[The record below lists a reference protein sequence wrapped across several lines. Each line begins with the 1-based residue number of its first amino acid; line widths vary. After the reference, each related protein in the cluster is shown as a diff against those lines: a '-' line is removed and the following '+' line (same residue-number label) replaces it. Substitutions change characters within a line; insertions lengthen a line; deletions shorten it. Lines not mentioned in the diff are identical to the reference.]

1 MFYWIM
7 KRIFIGPVLKLLFR
21 PWIKGLDN
29 IPADGAAV
37 LASNHL
43 SFSDS
48 IFMPLMVPRPVVF
61 LAKSEYFTGKGIK
74 GKLTA
79 SFFRLTNQLPMDRSG
94 GAASANS
101 LESGRQILRNGGLLG
116 IYPEGTRSPDGKL
129 YRGKVG
135 VAKLVLSAGVPVIPV
150 AMIGT
155 DKVQPIGRRI
165 PNIRRIGVIFGEP
178 LDFSRYQGLGN
189 DRFVQRSVTDEIMY
203 ELMRLSGQEYVDAY
217 ASTVK
222 EKLAAKKA
230 GKEAAN
236 PNAAAAVRLAAAGH
250 AVKPGAVTV
259 IGGAAS
265 AAASGAVFEAE
276 AGPGSLRGTSAAGRL
291 HSGDRPEVAVSVPPE
306 VAEAILRPEGHHWDA
321 DTADTDTDTVEGAA
335 AEGAAEA
342 AGPDSN
348 TGESSTS
355 TGAARGIPGPAA
367 SQAPERGS
375 GEPAIGGGS
384 AQL

>member
-79 SFFRLTNQLPMDRSG
+79 AFFRLTNQLPMDRSG

-236 PNAAAAVRLAAAGH
+236 PKAAAAVRLAAAGN

-259 IGGAAS
+259 IGGTVT
-265 AAASGAVFEAE
+265 AAASGAAPAVAAE
-276 AGPGSLRGTSAAGRL
+276 AAPGSRPGMSAAGRL
-291 HSGDRPEVAVSVPPE
+291 HSGDRPEVAVGVPPE
-306 VAEAILRPEGHHWDA
+306 VAEAILRPEGDHSD
-321 DTADTDTDTVEGAA
+321 DTDETHEGTDGNDSKPGEGSVSTVAA
-335 AEGAAEA
+335 
-342 AGPDSN
+342 N
-348 TGESSTS
+348 
-355 TGAARGIPGPAA
+355 RIPGPAA
-367 SQAPERGS
+367 SPAEQSSPGKPAVGRGS
-375 GEPAIGGGS
+375 TQP
-384 AQL
+384 

>member
-1 MFYWIM
+1 MFYWVM
-7 KRIFIGPVLKLLFR
+7 KRIFMGPLLKLLFR

-29 IPADGAAV
+29 VPVDGPAV

-61 LAKSEYFTGKGIK
+61 LAKLEYFTGKGLK

-79 SFFRLTNQLPMDRSG
+79 AFFRLTNQLPMDRSG

-101 LESGRQILRNGGLLG
+101 LDSGMQVLKDGGLLG

-135 VAKLVLSAGVPVIPV
+135 VAKLVLTTGVPVIPV

-165 PNIRRIGVIFGEP
+165 PNIRRIGIIFGEP
-178 LDFSRYQGLGN
+178 MDFSRYQGLEN

-203 ELMRLSGQEYVDAY
+203 ELMRLSGQEYVDMY

-222 EKLAAKKA
+222 ERLAAKRAGKA
-230 GKEAAN
+230 GSDAKG
-236 PNAAAAVRLAAAGH
+236 AAVRPDPAVAK
-250 AVKPGAVTV
+250 AVKPGDVTV
-259 IGGAAS
+259 IGHQVSPNGS
-265 AAASGAVFEAE
+265 GPDQAAAPNPVAPSPAE
-276 AGPGSLRGTSAAGRL
+276 P
-291 HSGDRPEVAVSVPPE
+291 
-306 VAEAILRPEGHHWDA
+306 
-321 DTADTDTDTVEGAA
+321 
-335 AEGAAEA
+335 
-342 AGPDSN
+342 
-348 TGESSTS
+348 SS
-355 TGAARGIPGPAA
+355 PAA
-367 SQAPERGS
+367 SRLTPSAAFCDGPDGS
-375 GEPAIGGGS
+375 VTDSGVAGA
-384 AQL
+384 AQELGLTGD